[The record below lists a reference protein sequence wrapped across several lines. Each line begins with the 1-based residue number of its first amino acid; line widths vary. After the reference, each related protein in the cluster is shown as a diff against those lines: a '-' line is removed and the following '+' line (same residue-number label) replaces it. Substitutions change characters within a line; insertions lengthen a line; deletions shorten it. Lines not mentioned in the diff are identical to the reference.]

1 LVRELMKI
9 ELDLLDSS
17 IYTIKSYSNS
27 GVFIKNTLYETNIIV
42 SPKIIV
48 EDWGPANINNLDQD
62 HLIDIFNTKPELVL
76 IGTGSKLLFPHND
89 ILDAILLKNIG
100 VEVMDT
106 GAACR
111 AYNFIAGEGRIVTA
125 ALFHPG
131 I

>member
-1 LVRELMKI
+1 MKI

-17 IYTIKSYSNS
+17 IYTIKSYSKT
-27 GVFIKNTLYETNIIV
+27 GVFIKNTLYQTNIIV
-42 SPKIIV
+42 SPKLII
-48 EDWGPANINNLDQD
+48 EDWGPTNINKIDQD
-62 HLIDIFNTKPELVL
+62 HLTVIFDTNPELVL
-76 IGTGSKLLFPHND
+76 IGTGSKLLFPNNE

-131 I
+131 V

>member
-1 LVRELMKI
+1 M
-9 ELDLLDSS
+9 
-17 IYTIKSYSNS
+17 
-27 GVFIKNTLYETNIIV
+27 
-42 SPKIIV
+42 
-48 EDWGPANINNLDQD
+48 EDWGPSNINNLDQD
-62 HLIDIFNTKPELVL
+62 HLTDIFNTKPELVL
-76 IGTGSKLLFPHND
+76 IGTGSKLSFPHNK

>member
-1 LVRELMKI
+1 MKI

-48 EDWGPANINNLDQD
+48 EDWGPSNINNLDQD
-62 HLIDIFNTKPELVL
+62 HLTDIFNTKPELVL
-76 IGTGSKLLFPHND
+76 IGTGSKLSFPHNK

>member
-1 LVRELMKI
+1 MKI

-17 IYTIKSYSNS
+17 IYTIKSYSKS
-27 GVFIKNTLYETNIIV
+27 GIFIKNTLYQTNIIV

-48 EDWGPANINNLDQD
+48 EDWGPTDINNIDQD

-76 IGTGSKLLFPHND
+76 IGTGSKLSFPDNE

-111 AYNFIAGEGRIVTA
+111 AYNYIAGEGRMVTA